1 MFGYAC
7 RDVGSAEGNS
17 ILGWGDLPHIPE
29 MGLHCLGFIIG
40 NTFTINSQQM
50 LPIFLA
56 KKCYFIFAT
65 KKGLYPSSVHAVFSK
80 NVTFLLRGNG
90 KTPARSRDS
99 AEEEPKAYHGRLSG
113 FASQEGSPRQPDM
126 TSTIWLCQVCWEKKK
141 QFLYTLFPQSRSTK
155 LALIRKNVLKVKFGI
170 FIGINQE
177 RVFL

>member
-7 RDVGSAEGNS
+7 RDVGQCWREIAF
-17 ILGWGDLPHIPE
+17 LGWGDLPHIPE
-29 MGLHCLGFIIG
+29 MGASLSGFLITG

-65 KKGLYPSSVHAVFSK
+65 KKGLYPSSVHAVFKK

-99 AEEEPKAYHGRLSG
+99 AEEEPKAYLWQVEWIRPVRKVLQGSRTWHQLFG
-113 FASQEGSPRQPDM
+113 FVRYVGK
-126 TSTIWLCQVCWEKKK
+126 KKK
-141 QFLYTLFPQSRSTK
+141 QFLYTLFSPSQD
-155 LALIRKNVLKVKFGI
+155 L
-170 FIGINQE
+170 
-177 RVFL
+177 